1 MYLIAKRFF
10 TYGTVFISIC
20 YILSLAYTNTEHQEK
35 YFVYA
40 TLSDNDIVQDL
51 NEEEVIL
58 SPILKNNSGLKV
70 EEVLD
75 GLDFPTSMA
84 FLGPDDMLILE
95 KNEGTVNRIVNGV
108 LLEEPLLDVDVAND
122 GERGMLG
129 IAIAEKKDAG
139 IEGNNNNNSNNN
151 HITYVFLY
159 YTESTGKDNDDG
171 GEAIGNRL
179 YRYELDQNNEELV
192 NPKLLLDLPTTPG
205 PTHNGGKIV
214 IGPDENLY
222 LTIGDTGDHD
232 APNPSNIINM
242 KDGPE
247 PDGRAGILTA
257 TQDGEPVEGIEGGD
271 NERSILGNEYP
282 VNLYYAYGIRNSF
295 GIDFDPV
302 TSKLWD
308 VETGRYFGEEINL
321 VESGFNSG
329 WMKAQGIWELD
340 GMLRAMGV
348 ASPKKESFV
357 SQLVDFDGS
366 GKYSSPE
373 FTWGKMPVTT
383 SGMAFFHSDRLGE
396 QYENDLFVGDFVNG
410 MIFDFDL
417 NADRTQLSFND
428 KGLLKDKV
436 ADSAEELEEVIFG
449 YGFGGI
455 TDIKIGPYDG
465 YLYILSLDRGGDECK
480 PLYPDRA
487 CIPYSS
493 TVEGHIFRIIPD
505 AI

>member
-192 NPKLLLDLPTTPG
+192 NPKLLLDLPATPG
-205 PTHNGGKIV
+205 PTHNGGKVV

>member
-1 MYLIAKRFF
+1 MTSSAIHMCLIAKRCL
-10 TYGTVFISIC
+10 TRGMVLISIC
-20 YILSLAYTNTEHQEK
+20 YILSLAYTNTEHEEK

-40 TLSDNDIVQDL
+40 TVSDNDIVQDP

-58 SPILKNNSGLKV
+58 NPILKNNSGVKV
-70 EEVLD
+70 EEVSD
-75 GLDFPTSMA
+75 RLDFPTSMA

-129 IAIAEKKDAG
+129 IAIAEEKDAA
-139 IEGNNNNNSNNN
+139 IEGNNNN

-171 GEAIGNRL
+171 GEAVGNRL

-214 IGPDENLY
+214 IGPDENVY
-222 LTIGDTGDHD
+222 LTIGDVGDHD
-232 APNPSNIINM
+232 VLDPSTIINM

-247 PDGRAGILTA
+247 PDGRAGILRM
-257 TQDGEPVEGIEGGD
+257 TQDGETVEGSEGGEGDD
-271 NERSILGNEYP
+271 NDSSIFGNEYP
-282 VNLYYAYGIRNSF
+282 VNLYYAYGMRNSF

-302 TSKLWD
+302 SGNLWD
-308 VETGRYFGEEINL
+308 AETGRYFGEEINL
-321 VESGFNSG
+321 VEPGLNSG

-340 GMLRAMGV
+340 GMLRAIGV
-348 ASPKKESFV
+348 ASPNRESFI
-357 SQLVDFDGS
+357 SELVDFNGK

-383 SGMAFFHSDRLGE
+383 SGMAFFHSDRLGK

-417 NADRTQLSFND
+417 NVDRTQM
-428 KGLLKDKV
+428 
-436 ADSAEELEEVIFG
+436 
-449 YGFGGI
+449 
-455 TDIKIGPYDG
+455 
-465 YLYILSLDRGGDECK
+465 
-480 PLYPDRA
+480 
-487 CIPYSS
+487 
-493 TVEGHIFRIIPD
+493 
-505 AI
+505 